1 MPLAHS
7 VSDVSKALGIGRTKT
22 WELVND
28 GTIPTF
34 RVDRRVLVADEDLEA
49 LIERLRT
56 RSSRPI
62 DFLIDLVDDEGR
74 LDVARIPAGTTLA
87 DLEAVK
93 RLVAERQ
100 AVA

>member
-1 MPLAHS
+1 M
-7 VSDVSKALGIGRTKT
+7 
-22 WELVND
+22 
-28 GTIPTF
+28 
-34 RVDRRVLVADEDLEA
+34 DRRVLVADEDLEA